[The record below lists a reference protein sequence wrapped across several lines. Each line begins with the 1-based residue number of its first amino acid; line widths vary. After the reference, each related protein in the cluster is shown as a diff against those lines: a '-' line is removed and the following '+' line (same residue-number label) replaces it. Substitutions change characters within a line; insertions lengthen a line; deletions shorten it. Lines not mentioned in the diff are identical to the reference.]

1 VLALSSITNRHL
13 CHASTRVVDG
23 HCRAGSSVDPGHRC
37 SYADLMNVATIRS
50 EVGIRELKNGLS
62 GYIDRVRD
70 GEEVIVTDR
79 GRPVARLSAIDASQD
94 RLAELVAAG
103 IVRPPSSSD
112 RYLPKR
118 RIKAKGS
125 VSELVAEQRC

>member
-1 VLALSSITNRHL
+1 MAT
-13 CHASTRVVDG
+13 TR
-23 HCRAGSSVDPGHRC
+23 SK
-37 SYADLMNVATIRS
+37 
-50 EVGIRELKNGLS
+50 VGIRELKNGLS
-62 GYIDRVRD
+62 GYIDRVRG

-79 GRPVARLSAIDASQD
+79 GRPVARLSSLDASQD

-103 IVRPPSSSD
+103 VVRSPSSPR

-125 VSELVAEQRC
+125 VSELVAEQRR

>member
-1 VLALSSITNRHL
+1 
-13 CHASTRVVDG
+13 
-23 HCRAGSSVDPGHRC
+23 
-37 SYADLMNVATIRS
+37 MNVATTRS

-62 GYIDRVRD
+62 GYIDRVRE

-79 GRPVARLSAIDASQD
+79 GRPVARLSPLGAAQD

-103 IVRPPSSSD
+103 VVRPPSSPG

-118 RIKAKGS
+118 RIAAKGS
-125 VSELVAEQRC
+125 VSELVAEQRR